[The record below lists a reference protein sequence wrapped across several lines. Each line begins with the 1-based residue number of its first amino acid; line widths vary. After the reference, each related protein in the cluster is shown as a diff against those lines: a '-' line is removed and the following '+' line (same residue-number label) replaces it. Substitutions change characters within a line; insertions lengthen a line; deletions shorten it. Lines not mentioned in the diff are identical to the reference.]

1 MEQESSRPL
10 LHTRA
15 DGFTETPDGDIAVVM
30 RVRTGCDNDI
40 CWFQY
45 KSRFGAAPV
54 RIEWGAA
61 DHVVLLA
68 AAIVPHLLVSQYAR
82 LPSAAEIEEF
92 LAGDVAAKMVSA
104 AEAPV
109 TPPQGA
115 QTPAPVPTP
124 QPTPETAPAAPPAA
138 ETAAEN
144 QPAPAP
150 APEPA
155 PEPVAEPEQ
164 APAPAPA
171 PAPVA
176 APDSVVKQPPKKKS

>member
-15 DGFTETPDGDIAVVM
+15 DGFTETPNGDIALVM
-30 RVRTGCDNDI
+30 RVRTGCGDDI

-45 KSRFGAAPV
+45 RSRFGATPI
-54 RIEWGAA
+54 RLEWGAN

-68 AAIVPHLLVSQYAR
+68 AEIVPHLLVSQYAR
-82 LPSAAEIEEF
+82 LPTAAEIEAF

-104 AEAPV
+104 AETPVAPV
-109 TPPQGA
+109 QGA

-124 QPTPETAPAAPPAA
+124 QPAPETAPLATPAP
-138 ETAAEN
+138 ETAAETT
-144 QPAPAP
+144 PAPAP

-155 PEPVAEPEQ
+155 AQP
-164 APAPAPA
+164 APAAETVPALAPA

-176 APDSVVKQPPKKKS
+176 AAEPVVKQPPKKK